1 MSSPMSFISDTTT
14 VRRPAKARGRAAR
27 CWSFRSPAPS
37 AQQICPASITVT
49 PIARGVTEYFPS
61 HHSGQGVR
69 RAIGG
74 EGRAAS

>member
-1 MSSPMSFISDTTT
+1 MSFISDTTT
-14 VRRPAKARGRAAR
+14 VRQRLGAGPHAAGTV
-27 CWSFRSPAPS
+27 RSPAPS

-49 PIARGVTEYFPS
+49 PIVRGVTEYFPS
-61 HHSGQGVR
+61 HHSGRGVR